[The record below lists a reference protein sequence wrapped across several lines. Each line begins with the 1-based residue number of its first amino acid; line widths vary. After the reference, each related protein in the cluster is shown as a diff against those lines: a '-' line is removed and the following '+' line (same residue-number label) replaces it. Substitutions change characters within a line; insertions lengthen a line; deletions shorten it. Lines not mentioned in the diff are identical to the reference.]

1 MKWGKDR
8 TVTLR
13 SIIAPGDVKRRQATG
28 EVVELA
34 ATIGEFGDQPINPP
48 TVMKVRKGW
57 QLIAGR
63 DRVSALLLVGIKT
76 TPVRVVDEATPQ
88 ELHDMEVVENL
99 NRRVDDR
106 NKLIAERS
114 RKVAENIAAK
124 RAQAGTVVPPTQRDK
139 ADARKAVAASLG
151 VQPATVKKAELRAR
165 VREEQAAG
173 NLDVG
178 GRVEEPSP
186 APIET
191 YGNALPDEVRDYA
204 VDTIAA
210 MREVESA
217 LGKALRALPETAH
230 GSLQIRSD
238 IEHALRSVRS
248 LGVTHLCPYCKGVKP
263 DCDPCRGR
271 GAVCRGTFESAP
283 AELRG
288 LSAVTDAPS
297 KKPRGV
303 RVVIVDDQGAE
314 HDVTDAPPMNSD
326 DERPDVEEEDLA
338 F

>member
-1 MKWGKDR
+1 
-8 TVTLR
+8 
-13 SIIAPGDVKRRQATG
+13 
-28 EVVELA
+28 
-34 ATIGEFGDQPINPP
+34 
-48 TVMKVRKGW
+48 
-57 QLIAGR
+57 
-63 DRVSALLLVGIKT
+63 
-76 TPVRVVDEATPQ
+76 
-88 ELHDMEVVENL
+88 MEVVENL

-106 NKLIAERS
+106 NKLIAERT
-114 RKVAENIAAK
+114 RKVAENIAAA
-124 RAQAGTVVPPTQRDK
+124 RAERGQMSGITASKPGAPKTVEGEAREVVARALNTTP
-139 ADARKAVAASLG
+139 DAVRKA
-151 VQPATVKKAELRAR
+151 EHRAK
-165 VREEQAAG
+165 VREEQATG
-173 NLDVG
+173 SLDVG

-191 YGNALPDEVRDYA
+191 FGNALPDEVRDYA

-217 LGKALRALPETAH
+217 LTKALRALPETAH

-248 LGVTHLCPYCKGVKP
+248 LGVTHLCPYCKGIASSVE
-263 DCDPCRGR
+263 CGPCRGR